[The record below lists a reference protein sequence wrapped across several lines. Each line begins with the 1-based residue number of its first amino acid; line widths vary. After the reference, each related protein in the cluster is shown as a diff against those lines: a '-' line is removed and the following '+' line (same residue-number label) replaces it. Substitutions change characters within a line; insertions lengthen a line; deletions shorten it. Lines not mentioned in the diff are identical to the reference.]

1 MVKKKGGTTTEWDE
15 LVPHVL
21 YAYNITPHE
30 TTNESPFFILFGLN
44 PVYLSNVIPQDEVS
58 PYCVDVDDYRREL
71 MTGMKTTHDIIRE
84 NNERYRRNMK
94 AQNDRVNRVGN
105 TSSPEAGDRIFM
117 RLPAEKS
124 EFRFPKLSSDWS
136 ESYRVLESMETS
148 ALITDINGNSEPIK
162 VQQDIL
168 IKIPP
173 TIDNKPLVTETKR
186 KGDSKVA
193 CVSVEASYAY
203 SNLSFQTI
211 PTPASTCCGEAHLLH
226 GLFSCYEKAVARP
239 PREQRRKV
247 GFPYQLEQNPEAR
260 LLRSVVRDLPHAV
273 EKISFD
279 NVYHLAQLI
288 AISLCRK
295 RSSCSDAPKEQQL

>member
-1 MVKKKGGTTTEWDE
+1 ME
-15 LVPHVL
+15 L
-21 YAYNITPHE
+21 
-30 TTNESPFFILFGLN
+30 
-44 PVYLSNVIPQDEVS
+44 
-58 PYCVDVDDYRREL
+58 
-71 MTGMKTTHDIIRE
+71 
-84 NNERYRRNMK
+84 
-94 AQNDRVNRVGN
+94 
-105 TSSPEAGDRIFM
+105 TSSKAPFMCNNDAMEAFE
-117 RLPAEKS
+117 RLK
-124 EFRFPKLSSDWS
+124 
-136 ESYRVLESMETS
+136 
-148 ALITDINGNSEPIK
+148 
-162 VQQDIL
+162 
-168 IKIPP
+168 
-173 TIDNKPLVTETKR
+173 
-186 KGDSKVA
+186 
-193 CVSVEASYAY
+193 EAM
-203 SNLSFQTI
+203 TI